1 MSKKMS
7 QNYNDSYTSAITA
20 STENQDQSFSS
31 KVLENTNDILLIHL
45 NEFPINNTFKKT
57 ETKKTPKKKLS
68 NKTFFLSKPSLFKED
83 DINTEKW
90 FTNKIRLNP
99 AGKNS
104 KKILYQLLKDDKFKK
119 THSHQVLMAQKEKGI
134 YIIRNNFG
142 ICAKIRWNLFSNHFK
157 VFDESNNLIE
167 EIIYEFNFKGI
178 NGPTKLKILL
188 PKITKNEKSLVNI
201 TGNKKLVYNMKNKSP
216 VYNDFFKVYTLQ
228 FIRRKVIPNEK
239 NFQIIFSDY
248 KEDSNDILLQ
258 FAQSEND
265 EFILDFKH
273 PFNNITA
280 FALAITAM
288 SSRTFCK

>member
-1 MSKKMS
+1 MS
-7 QNYNDSYTSAITA
+7 QNFNDSYTSAITA

-157 VFDESNNLIE
+157 VFDESNNLLE

>member
-1 MSKKMS
+1 MS
-7 QNYNDSYTSAITA
+7 QNFNDSYTSAITA

-45 NEFPINNTFKKT
+45 NEFSINNTFKKT
-57 ETKKTPKKKLS
+57 ETKKTLKKKLS

-216 VYNDFFKVYTLQ
+216 VYNDFFKVYTLL

>member
-1 MSKKMS
+1 MS
-7 QNYNDSYTSAITA
+7 QNFNDSYTSAITA

-90 FTNKIRLNP
+90 FTNKIRVNP

>member
-1 MSKKMS
+1 MS
-7 QNYNDSYTSAITA
+7 QNFNDSYTSAITA

-45 NEFPINNTFKKT
+45 NEFSINNTFKKT

>member
-1 MSKKMS
+1 MS
-7 QNYNDSYTSAITA
+7 QNFNDSYTSAITA

-45 NEFPINNTFKKT
+45 NKFSINNTFKKT
-57 ETKKTPKKKLS
+57 ETKKTLKKKLS

>member
-1 MSKKMS
+1 MS
-7 QNYNDSYTSAITA
+7 QNFNDSYTSAITA

-119 THSHQVLMAQKEKGI
+119 TNSHQVLMAQKEKGI

>member
-7 QNYNDSYTSAITA
+7 QNFNDSYTSAITA

-45 NEFPINNTFKKT
+45 NEFSINNTLKKT

-157 VFDESNNLIE
+157 VFDESNYLIE

>member
-1 MSKKMS
+1 MS
-7 QNYNDSYTSAITA
+7 QNFNDSYTSAITA

-57 ETKKTPKKKLS
+57 ETKKTLKKKLS

>member
-1 MSKKMS
+1 
-7 QNYNDSYTSAITA
+7 
-20 STENQDQSFSS
+20 
-31 KVLENTNDILLIHL
+31 
-45 NEFPINNTFKKT
+45 
-57 ETKKTPKKKLS
+57 
-68 NKTFFLSKPSLFKED
+68 
-83 DINTEKW
+83 
-90 FTNKIRLNP
+90 
-99 AGKNS
+99 
-104 KKILYQLLKDDKFKK
+104 
-119 THSHQVLMAQKEKGI
+119 
-134 YIIRNNFG
+134 
-142 ICAKIRWNLFSNHFK
+142 
-157 VFDESNNLIE
+157 
-167 EIIYEFNFKGI
+167 
-178 NGPTKLKILL
+178 
-188 PKITKNEKSLVNI
+188 
-201 TGNKKLVYNMKNKSP
+201 MKNKSP

>member
-7 QNYNDSYTSAITA
+7 QNFNDSYTSAITA

-134 YIIRNNFG
+134 YITRNNFG

>member
-7 QNYNDSYTSAITA
+7 QNFNDSYTSAITA

-45 NEFPINNTFKKT
+45 NEFSINNTFKKT

>member
-1 MSKKMS
+1 MS
-7 QNYNDSYTSAITA
+7 QNFNDSYTSAITA

-45 NEFPINNTFKKT
+45 NEFSINNTFKKT

-90 FTNKIRLNP
+90 FTNKIRVNP

-104 KKILYQLLKDDKFKK
+104 KKILYKLLKDDKFKK

>member
-1 MSKKMS
+1 MS
-7 QNYNDSYTSAITA
+7 QNFNDSYTSAITA

-45 NEFPINNTFKKT
+45 NEFSINNTFKKT

-90 FTNKIRLNP
+90 FTNKIRVNP

-119 THSHQVLMAQKEKGI
+119 THSHHVLMAQKEKGI

-216 VYNDFFKVYTLQ
+216 VYNDFFKVYTLL